1 MAIDISTLSVICF
14 VIGFLLMIIEMFH
27 PGFGFPG
34 VIGGILLIVG
44 IVFSAKTIV
53 QALIMLIIIL
63 TVLGISLTIVLKSF
77 SKGKLS
83 KTLVLEDI
91 QKKELGYICV
101 EDLNFFLNEEGV
113 TTTVLRPSGTADF
126 NGIKLDVVSEGEFI
140 QREKKVKIIQVEGR
154 RIVVKEII

>member
-1 MAIDISTLSVICF
+1 MIFNISTLSVICF

-34 VIGGILLIVG
+34 AIGGILLIVG
-44 IVFSAKTIV
+44 VVFSARTVV

-63 TVLGISLTIVLKSF
+63 AVLGITLTVVLKSF
-77 SKGKLS
+77 SKGRLS

-91 QKKELGYICV
+91 QKKERGYICV
-101 EDLNFFLNEEGV
+101 EDLNFFLNKEGL

-126 NGIKLDVVSEGEFI
+126 NGIRLDVISEGGFI
-140 QREKKVKIIQVEGR
+140 QKEKKVKIIHVEGR